1 MKKLL
6 CLFLFSGI
14 HFFAVA
20 NNDNKRESLPRYW
33 IEKTEKNPKLNQD
46 QAEFIITCNNLIYD
60 VKRPLTGKYSINGVN
75 GTVKIN
81 AEQRFTLAVKPGK
94 YIFQFFVEN
103 HLEIYTDSITIL
115 PAHSTYIQLN
125 FENVNYPV
133 IAEKPVIYV
142 YSPVKQNFH
151 LDLVLSGE
159 FLFTYPLYKNGWD
172 FSADSN
178 GTLTSEN
185 KTYNYLFYDAKLSCG
200 FKSMNEG
207 FLVKKENLLT
217 FLEEKLSAM
226 NFNSREQQD
235 FITYWYPKMMK
246 NESNFIK
253 FLINEDYDQIA
264 KVKMN
269 PAPSSSLRVFMLWT
283 NSNNLEYTEI
293 IDQALPKANRAG
305 LFLLEWGGSEVVFSE
320 N

>member
-1 MKKLL
+1 MKNLI
-6 CLFLFSGI
+6 CLFLFSGF
-14 HFFAVA
+14 HFFAA
-20 NNDNKRESLPRYW
+20 ADNGNKGESLPPYW

-46 QAEFIITCNNLIYD
+46 QAEFIISCNNLIYD
-60 VKRPLTGKYSINGVN
+60 VKRPLTGKYSINEVN

-81 AEQRFTLAVKPGK
+81 AEQTFTLPVKPGK
-94 YIFQFFVEN
+94 YIFQFYIEN

-133 IAEKPVIYV
+133 MAEKPVIYV

-151 LDLVLSGE
+151 IDLDLNGE
-159 FLFTYPLYKNGWD
+159 FLFTYPLYKNGWN

-178 GTLTSEN
+178 GTLSSEN
-185 KTYNYLFYDAKLSCG
+185 KTYNYLFYDAKLAISLNNT
-200 FKSMNEG
+200 NEG
-207 FLVKKENLLT
+207 FLVKKENLLA
-217 FLEEKLSAM
+217 FLEEKLTAM

-235 FITYWYPKMMK
+235 FITYWYPKMIK

-253 FLINEDYDQIA
+253 FLINEEYDQIA
-264 KVKMN
+264 KLKMN
-269 PAPSSSLRVFMLWT
+269 PAPSSSLRVFMIWT
-283 NSNNLEYTEI
+283 NSNNFEYTEI
-293 IDQALPKANRAG
+293 IDQTLPKANRAG
-305 LFLLEWGGSEVVFSE
+305 LFLLEWGGSELSFPE